1 MRLRSLSGYS
11 FDRAS
16 LVEPRSPNKSLS
28 RKGLNW
34 MFPLREMIDLMR
46 QKSNNGT
53 LQDLCYSQFWH
64 KLSDF
69 VAFAN

>member
-1 MRLRSLSGYS
+1 
-11 FDRAS
+11 
-16 LVEPRSPNKSLS
+16 
-28 RKGLNW
+28 